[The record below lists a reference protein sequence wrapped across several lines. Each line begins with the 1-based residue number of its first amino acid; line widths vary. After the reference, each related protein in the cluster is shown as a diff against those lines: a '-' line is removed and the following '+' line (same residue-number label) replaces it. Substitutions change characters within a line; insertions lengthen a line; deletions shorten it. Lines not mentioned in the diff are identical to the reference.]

1 MNHRFATLTLFLVT
15 AAVTACASAPLPPD
29 RLASSQAAIRSAN
42 EVGAGDLPQAELHV
56 RLAQEQ
62 LAQAKQLQKDGD
74 DARAELFLQ
83 RSAADAELA
92 IILAREEAAKAEAAK
107 AKQALI
113 DLQGKSS

>member
-1 MNHRFATLTLFLVT
+1 MQRTLLLSFTVLAGFG
-15 AAVTACASAPLPPD
+15 CASAPLAPD

-56 RLAQEQ
+56 RLAQEE
-62 LAQAKQLQKDGD
+62 LAQAKQLQKDGE

-107 AKQALI
+107 AKEALI
-113 DLQGKSS
+113 ALQGKSS